1 MSEVV
6 DVEVHLVLAIT
17 AEAVLVTQGD
27 GIDDEQTWIPL
38 SQIEDTDEELEE
50 GTGNT
55 LYMPIWLA
63 EEKGLV

>member
-1 MSEVV
+1 MSEIV

-17 AEAVLVTQGD
+17 TEAVLVTQGD
-27 GIDDEQTWIPL
+27 GINDKQTWIPL
-38 SQIEDTDEELEE
+38 SQIDDTDDELEE

-55 LYMPIWLA
+55 LYIPLWLA